1 MAIHDVTS
9 EGKNIVLLAA
19 ESRQP
24 QVYQLLLESRLL
36 KETMLQKL
44 DNKGN
49 SALHLAAKLGK
60 NKPWLIPGAALQMQ
74 WELKANLTLIFIK

>member
-9 EGKNIVLLAA
+9 EGKNIVLLAV

-36 KETMLQKL
+36 KDTMLQKL
-44 DNKGN
+44 DDKGN
-49 SALHLAAKLGK
+49 KSC
-60 NKPWLIPGAALQMQ
+60 WLIPGAALQMQ
-74 WELKANLTLIFIK
+74 WELKWYEL

>member
-9 EGKNIVLLAA
+9 EGKNIVLLVA

-36 KETMLQKL
+36 KDTTLQKL
-44 DNKGN
+44 DDKGN
-49 SALHLAAKLGK
+49 SALRLAAKLGK
-60 NKPWLIPGAALQMQ
+60 NKSCWLIPGAALQMQ
-74 WELKANLTLIFIK
+74 WELKWYEV